1 MTPGAVEVHLFTG
14 LGFREEDVEMFDRQ
28 VNNQV
33 ILEIVSKNRREE
45 TMNEAHRARILN
57 EAFPQRLTL
66 LDRFLIQIGGILI
79 AMGKRLQGR
88 CVLVVPQGTKPHPS
102 KS

>member
-1 MTPGAVEVHLFTG
+1 
-14 LGFREEDVEMFDRQ
+14 MFDRQ
-28 VNNQV
+28 LNNQV
-33 ILEIVSKNRREE
+33 VLKMLTKNRREE
-45 TMNEAHRARILN
+45 ILQETHQAQILKEALS
-57 EAFPQRLTL
+57 QRLTL

-79 AMGKRLQGR
+79 AMGKRLQER